1 MIIFNVFF
9 IFRSMIFFITLLNF
23 NDYVKNIFKY
33 FYKKI
38 MFFKNFIENYKTKL
52 HH

>member
-9 IFRSMIFFITLLNF
+9 LSSEVCFFITLLNF
-23 NDYVKNIFKY
+23 NDYVKNIFKF

-52 HH
+52 HR